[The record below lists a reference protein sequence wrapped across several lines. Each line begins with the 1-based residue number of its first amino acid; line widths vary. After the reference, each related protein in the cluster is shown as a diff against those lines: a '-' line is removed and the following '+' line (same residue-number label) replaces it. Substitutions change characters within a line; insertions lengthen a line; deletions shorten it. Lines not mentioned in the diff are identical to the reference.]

1 MRYYYEIWADAIEAA
16 EKSESYMTLKDK
28 MFVLLI
34 GFSLA
39 QGLNLALF
47 ILIISIFV
55 KTNFFLNLNIFPGTY
70 LDNALSGFITLL
82 LPFLLLN
89 YILIFYKKK
98 HIKYKNCR
106 KINTKGRF
114 SFAYVLISISVYVL
128 YLLMGKLFFG

>member
-89 YILIFYKKK
+89 YILIFYKKNILNIRIVEK
-98 HIKYKNCR
+98 
-106 KINTKGRF
+106 
-114 SFAYVLISISVYVL
+114 LILKEGSH
-128 YLLMGKLFFG
+128 LLMSLYP